1 MKREI
6 VCWSQKLMF
15 AALTLM
21 FCASCGAAAPKVRQ
35 AIIGSVEAVDKR
47 AKTVAVKTADGTIE
61 TIKFTGKTTV
71 RGLKDAAKAIEF
83 AGREGSFVVAHY
95 TIKGADKTAS
105 AFEYI
110 GREAPKIAEGTIKV
124 VGKAGRTVALETADG
139 AEEVFD
145 LSERAAVDTG
155 KGIAD
160 AAEYTAKETVNGTKV
175 SVHYTEEGGRKVAH
189 FIRKL

>member
-6 VCWSQKLMF
+6 VNWSQKLMF
-15 AALTLM
+15 AALTAML
-21 FCASCGAAAPKVRQ
+21 CASCGLAATKVRH
-35 AIIGSVEAVDKR
+35 AIIGSVEAVDKG

-61 TIKFTGKTTV
+61 TIKFTEKTTV
-71 RGLKDAAKAIEF
+71 RGLKDAGKAVDF
-83 AGREGSFVVAHY
+83 VGREGSSVVVHY

-110 GREAPKIAEGTIKV
+110 GRETPKVAEGTIKV
-124 VGKAGRTVALETADG
+124 IGKAGRTVAVKTADG

-155 KGIAD
+155 KGVAD
-160 AAEYTAKETVNGTKV
+160 AAEFTAKETTNGAKV
-175 SVHYTEEGGRKVAH
+175 IVHYTEAGGSRIAH
-189 FIRKL
+189 FIKKL